1 MDKKY
6 DRTKHWRCKR
16 RFSFACNVF
25 SIKRLEIV
33 DELLTTIMLQL
44 EHRHRLGKCQ
54 KLLRVSLR
62 SGRFFTFTCSF
73 VVLKVRDPEAEAQ
86 PRTKKGRYF
95 IIKFTNNFKF
105 AYLKALVERT
115 RNNVCRNDS
124 RIFQLLQDKDQGC
137 QALDSLLKLFS
148 LLSSSRSRAT

>member
-16 RFSFACNVF
+16 RFSFACKVF
-25 SIKRLEIV
+25 TIKRWEIV
-33 DELLTTIMLQL
+33 DEQLTTITLQL

-54 KLLRVSLR
+54 KLLRVSWR
-62 SGRFFTFTCSF
+62 SGRFFTFICSF
-73 VVLKVRDPEAEAQ
+73 VVLKVRDPAAQAQ

-95 IIKFTNNFKF
+95 IIKFTKNFKF
-105 AYLKALVERT
+105 ARLKALMERT
-115 RNNVCRNDS
+115 RNVCRNDS

-148 LLSSSRSRAT
+148 LLSTSRSRET